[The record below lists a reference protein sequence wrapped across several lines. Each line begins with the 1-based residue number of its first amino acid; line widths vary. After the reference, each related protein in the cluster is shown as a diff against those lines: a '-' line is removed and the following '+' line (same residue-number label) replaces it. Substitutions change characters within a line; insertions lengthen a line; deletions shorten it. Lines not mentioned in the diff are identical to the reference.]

1 MDAERFGRVLGL
13 GVRAAGGALKTAAS
27 AAAAPNPRPVQPL
40 ATKSPAASPPAPIQA
55 AAGQAGRITARG
67 VVQTRVT
74 AAGVKQGSKRFGQA
88 IWGPAARAGGVLWFE
103 VTGVFFAL
111 FALAAAVETWHRRL
125 ALFAPSDARGK
136 AWFSVAMLVAFSWFT
151 LSSFINARRRA
162 RRP

>member
-1 MDAERFGRVLGL
+1 MDAERFGRALGL

-55 AAGQAGRITARG
+55 AAGQAGRITARD

-74 AAGVKQGSKRFGQA
+74 AASVKQGSKRFGQA